1 MNIDISMKFSGIFIC
16 TKGENKEHT
25 VVLSLEVNQSDSLRR
40 QIFHVKPLDFPL
52 LPKEVFFV
60 YFCFAA
66 GPPFK
71 VKHVLF
77 SLCEYGIY

>member
-1 MNIDISMKFSGIFIC
+1 MKFSGIFIC
-16 TKGENKEHT
+16 TKGKNKEHS
-25 VVLSLEVNQSDSLRR
+25 VVLSLEVNQSDSLQR
-40 QIFHVKPLDFPL
+40 QIFHEKPVDLPL

-66 GPPFK
+66 EPPFK
-71 VKHVLF
+71 VKQVLF